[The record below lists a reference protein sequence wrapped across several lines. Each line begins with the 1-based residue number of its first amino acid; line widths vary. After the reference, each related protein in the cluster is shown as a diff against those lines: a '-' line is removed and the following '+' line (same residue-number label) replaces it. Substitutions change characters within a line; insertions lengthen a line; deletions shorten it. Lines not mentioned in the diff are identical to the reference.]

1 MSRSFSYFYL
11 LRMFPGVIND
21 LNFFLFSF
29 DLYLI
34 EVLIMIISM
43 ELFLCVCVCACMF
56 YLLKDINL
64 EILINYAV
72 LYGSYSTK
80 LNYSL
85 SRIKRKYWSRSGIS
99 SQKLLPLYCS
109 TIENKSMFL
118 SGSQAF
124 GIFCIL
130 SRLQGT
136 VKSVEFNLF
145 GFKLI
150 YQKEGQLN
158 TKYQPFVFSM
168 SFHSCTTEMSLKN
181 NLTHWMFPG
190 P

>member
-1 MSRSFSYFYL
+1 
-11 LRMFPGVIND
+11 
-21 LNFFLFSF
+21 
-29 DLYLI
+29 
-34 EVLIMIISM
+34 MIISM
-43 ELFLCVCVCACMF
+43 KLFLCVCVCACMF

-124 GIFCIL
+124 GIFSIL

-136 VKSVEFNLF
+136 VKSVELISLGLSLFIKKKDSWILNINL
-145 GFKLI
+145 L
-150 YQKEGQLN
+150 
-158 TKYQPFVFSM
+158 FSVCP
-168 SFHSCTTEMSLKN
+168 STVVQQRWALRITLHTECFLGLKITEHRKP
-181 NLTHWMFPG
+181 LYKCWKW
-190 P
+190 